1 MKTKLNL
8 KQTSSMSE
16 ENTRNTKETD
26 NKVNVDEHADAK
38 EQNMEE
44 QIKSGHA
51 TTVEE
56 EADLSQ
62 LVLDQQKQ
70 IAELEEKIQELKESN
85 LRKTAELDNMKKR
98 MDRDR
103 VQIYESAKISALEH
117 FLPVNDDLKRALK
130 AIEESNQ
137 QDGSGIEDALQMIAK
152 KFQDVLNF
160 YNVEPIDQTGVPFDV
175 DFHDALIRQKPQ
187 DDNIECDTVLEVLE
201 NGYRIGD
208 RTIRHAKVIVS
219 E

>member
-1 MKTKLNL
+1 
-8 KQTSSMSE
+8 MSE
-16 ENTRNTKETD
+16 ENTRKTEETGD
-26 NKVNVDEHADAK
+26 KVGVDEHAQAE
-38 EQNMEE
+38 EQNREE
-44 QIKSGHA
+44 KIESGQTA
-51 TTVEE
+51 TAEK

-70 IAELEEKIQELKESN
+70 LAELEEKIQELKESN
-85 LRKTAELDNMKKR
+85 LRKTAELDNMRKR

-103 VQIYESAKISALEH
+103 VQVYESAKKSALEH
-117 FLPVNDDLKRALK
+117 FLPVNDDLQRALK
-130 AIEESNQ
+130 AIEEADE
-137 QDGSGIEDALQMIAK
+137 QDDAGIKDALQMIAK

-175 DFHDALIRQKPQ
+175 DLHDALIRQKPD
-187 DDNIECDTVLEVLE
+187 DDNIESDTVLEVLE
-201 NGYRIGD
+201 NGYRMGD

>member
-1 MKTKLNL
+1 L

-16 ENTRNTKETD
+16 ENTRNTEETD
-26 NKVNVDEHADAK
+26 NKVGVDEHADTE
-38 EQNMEE
+38 EQNREE
-44 QIKSGHA
+44 QIKSGQAA
-51 TTVEE
+51 TAEE

-70 IAELEEKIQELKESN
+70 LAELEQKVQELKESN
-85 LRKTAELDNMKKR
+85 LRKTAELDNMRKR

-103 VQIYESAKISALEH
+103 VQVYEAAKISALEH

-130 AIEESNQ
+130 AMKESNQ
-137 QDGSGIEDALQMIAK
+137 KDGSGIEDALQMIAK
-152 KFQDVLNF
+152 KFHDVLNF

-175 DFHDALIRQKPQ
+175 DLHDAMIRQKPK
-187 DDNIECDTVLEVLE
+187 DDNIESDTVLEVLE
-201 NGYRIGD
+201 NGYRMGD